1 MPNLKMYLRVSTIDQ
16 ANSGLGR
23 TAQYNGCLKEGDR
36 LGGMWSYDSFGP
48 IDKPGVF
55 CDDGESAYNIPFYK
69 RPAGKALLASLQK
82 GDTVIVLRLD
92 RLCRNMQDFC
102 ALMHRFKK
110 LDVSLV
116 SISPPINLK
125 TANGRARAKF
135 YVLFAEWESEIK
147 GERIK
152 DALAMKKFMNQAAKI
167 AGEEKLESLPSEYRP
182 QRSSIGDDTK
192 PTGRIFPYTRCSHR
206 SSVESG
212 LGIREQIYRNDEFC
226 IKLQE
231 MNPALTIGEPY
242 VELAVSS
249 LANPLRSR
257 PVGGML
263 FKELKPGDHVVFY
276 RPDRVFGTVRDMVN
290 TVHDWVEQGITA
302 HFSEDGT
309 NTDDESGV
317 FLLTMATLF
326 SQLERQ
332 LASSRNKEARAVLE
346 SAGKFAGGSNAPPFW
361 KVYKKGKFKR
371 LVLDRQQLVEY
382 RYLRLSIHKHRLTEN
397 EACVRL
403 ESIKALRDGRR
414 EIPQSGANAS
424 LPGYNA
430 MRDRP
435 VIRGM
440 IFPAWTRKRMQSAK
454 GRYEKALEDWRN
466 MKLETKRAVMAM
478 KGRP

>member
-1 MPNLKMYLRVSTIDQ
+1 MSHLKMYLRVSTIDQ

-23 TAQYNGCLKEGDR
+23 TAQYNGCLKEGNR
-36 LGGMWSYDSFGP
+36 IGGDWSFDCFGP

-55 CDDGESAYNIPFYK
+55 CDDGESAYSIPFYK
-69 RPAGKALLASLQK
+69 RPAGKALLASLNK

-102 ALMHRFKK
+102 ALMHQFKK

-135 YVLFAEWESEIK
+135 YILFAEWESEIK

-152 DALAMKKFMNQAAKI
+152 DALAMKKFMSQAAKI
-167 AGEEKLESLPSEYRP
+167 TSEEKLENLPSEYRP
-182 QRSSIGDDTK
+182 EKSPIGEK
-192 PTGRIFPYTRCSHR
+192 PAATGRIFPYTRCSHR

-231 MNPALTIGEPY
+231 ANPSLTIGEPY

-249 LANPLRSR
+249 LSNPLRSR
-257 PVGGML
+257 PVGGMM

-309 NTDDESGV
+309 NTEDESGV

-346 SAGKFAGGSNAPPFW
+346 SAGKFAGGRNAPTFW
-361 KVYKKGKFKR
+361 KVYKNRQFKR

-382 RYLRLSIHKHRLTEN
+382 RYLRLAMKRYGLNINK
-397 EACVRL
+397 ACVRL
-403 ESIKALRDGRR
+403 ESLKAVREGRR
-414 EIPQSGANAS
+414 EIPQSGASVS
-424 LPGYNA
+424 LPGFNQIK
-430 MRDRP
+430 DRP
-435 VIRGM
+435 VVKGM
-440 IFPAWTRKRMQSAK
+440 IFPSWTEWRFRLAK
-454 GRYEKALEDWRN
+454 SKYEKALDDWRN
-466 MKLETKRAVMAM
+466 MKLEAKRAVRAM
-478 KGRP
+478 KGR